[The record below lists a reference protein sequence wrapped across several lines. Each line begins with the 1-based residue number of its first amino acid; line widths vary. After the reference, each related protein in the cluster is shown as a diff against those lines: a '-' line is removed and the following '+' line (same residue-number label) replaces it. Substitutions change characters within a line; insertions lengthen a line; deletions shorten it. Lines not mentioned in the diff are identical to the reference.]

1 MNLSSSF
8 KREPN
13 PHPGKRTY
21 RMSARADAAEET
33 RERLLAAAWSHFA
46 TRPYEE
52 VRLRDVASDAQVSA
66 QTLHLRC
73 GSKDQLFAA
82 AFMWFGQREMLRRDE
97 APPGDVRKAIEILF
111 DRYETQGDAILRLL
125 SQEERIPAIRQ
136 MTDAGRAYHREWAAR
151 TFEPVLRGLRGD
163 RRERRLAAIVVAT
176 DLLAWKLLRH
186 DMQLARRAAERVVV
200 EMLESLAATS
210 DPPPSGP

>member
-1 MNLSSSF
+1 MSKPSAR
-8 KREPN
+8 KRP
-13 PHPGKRTY
+13 Y

-33 RERLLAAAWSHFA
+33 RERLLVAAWKHFA

-52 VRLRDVASDAQVSA
+52 VRLRDVAAEAQVSA

-73 GSKDQLFAA
+73 GSKDQLFIA
-82 AFMWFGQREMLRRDE
+82 AFMWVGQREMLRRNE
-97 APPGDVRKAIEILF
+97 APVGNVSKAVRVLF
-111 DRYETQGDAILRLL
+111 DRYETQGDTVLRLL

-151 TFEPVLRGLRGD
+151 TFEPALRDLRAG
-163 RRERRLAAIVVAT
+163 RREQRLAAIVVAT

-186 DMQLARRAAERVVV
+186 DMKLERRAAERVVV
-200 EMLESLAATS
+200 EMLESLAERIAK
-210 DPPPSGP
+210 G

>member
-1 MNLSSSF
+1 
-8 KREPN
+8 
-13 PHPGKRTY
+13 
-21 RMSARADAAEET
+21 MSARADAAEET

-52 VRLRDVASDAQVSA
+52 VRLRDVAADAHVSA

-82 AFMWFGQREMLRRDE
+82 AFMWFGRQEMLRREE
-97 APPGDVRKAIEILF
+97 APQGDVREAVRVLF
-111 DRYETQGDAILRLL
+111 DRYETQGDAVLRLL

-136 MTDAGRAYHREWAAR
+136 MTDAARTYHRAWAAR
-151 TFEPVLRGLRGD
+151 TFEPILHGLRAGP
-163 RRERRLAAIVVAT
+163 REQRLAAIVLAT

-186 DMQLARRAAERVVV
+186 DMQLERRAAERVVV
-200 EMLESLAATS
+200 EMLESFAATNHPRPGTS
-210 DPPPSGP
+210 S

>member
-1 MNLSSSF
+1 
-8 KREPN
+8 
-13 PHPGKRTY
+13 
-21 RMSARADAAEET
+21 MSARADAAEET

-52 VRLRDVASDAQVSA
+52 VRLRDVAAEAQVSA

-73 GSKDQLFAA
+73 GSKDQLFIA
-82 AFMWFGQREMLRRDE
+82 AFMWVGQREMLRRDE
-97 APPGDVRKAIEILF
+97 APVGNVRKAVHILF
-111 DRYETQGDAILRLL
+111 DRYETQGDTVLRLL

-151 TFEPVLRGLRGD
+151 TFEPALRGLRAG
-163 RRERRLAAIVVAT
+163 RREQRLAAIVVAT

-186 DMQLARRAAERVVV
+186 DMKLERRAAERVVV
-200 EMLESLAATS
+200 EMLKSLAATS
-210 DPPPSGP
+210 DSPRSAS